1 MSRAAQQSPT
11 APEKDYTVPALARGL
26 SIIEMFSPQQR
37 VLSTN
42 DFAEQL
48 GVTTSSI
55 YRIVQTLTDM
65 QYLAKVARNTYEL
78 GPAVVSRGYTF
89 LASRDM
95 VDVAAPHLNQL
106 RDATSVS
113 CHLAIRDGR
122 DTIYIYRALA
132 SQRLSVN
139 VPIGT
144 RLPCHANALG
154 RALLS
159 GISDEALGQLYLGT
173 QLDGVAQ
180 HNPQNLPELR
190 QRIKEETGQ
199 GYTVSQSD
207 FATAMA
213 TPIYNYASEV
223 VAAINVS
230 GPDIM
235 LQDENIH
242 REITC
247 QLLDT
252 AAAISAELG
261 YRAG

>member
-1 MSRAAQQSPT
+1 MSDAEKNT
-11 APEKDYTVPALARGL
+11 TDKDYTVPALARGL
-26 SIIEMFSPQQR
+26 SIIEMFSPEQR

-55 YRIVQTLTDM
+55 YRIVQTLTDK

-106 RDATSVS
+106 RDATSIS

-139 VPIGT
+139 VPVGT

-159 GISDEALGQLYLGT
+159 GINDEALGQLYLGT
-173 QLDGVAQ
+173 QLDGVPQ
-180 HNPQNLPELR
+180 PNPQSLPELR
-190 QRIKEETGQ
+190 QRIKDEVAQ
-199 GYTVSQSD
+199 GYSVSHSD
-207 FATAMA
+207 YATAIA
-213 TPIYNYASEV
+213 TPVRNYANEV
-223 VAAINVS
+223 VAAINIS
-230 GPDIM
+230 GPDILM
-235 LQDENIH
+235 QGENI
-242 REITC
+242 RDEITR
-247 QLLDT
+247 QLLET
-252 AAAISAELG
+252 AASISAELG
-261 YRAG
+261 YKAG

>member
-1 MSRAAQQSPT
+1 MTDT
-11 APEKDYTVPALARGL
+11 ADKDYTVPALARGL
-26 SIIEMFSPQQR
+26 SILEMFNPQQR

-42 DFAEQL
+42 DFADYL

-65 QYLAKVARNTYEL
+65 QYLSKVARNTYEL

-89 LASRDM
+89 LASRDI

-139 VPIGT
+139 VPVGT

-159 GISDEALGQLYLGT
+159 GISEEALGQLYLGT
-173 QLDGVAQ
+173 QLDGVPQ
-180 HNPQNLPELR
+180 PNPQSLPELR
-190 QRIKEETGQ
+190 QRIEQERAQ
-199 GYTVSQSD
+199 GYAVSQSD
-207 FATAMA
+207 FATAIA
-213 TPIYNYASEV
+213 APIRNYANEV
-223 VAAINVS
+223 VAAINIS
-230 GPDIM
+230 GPDIFM
-235 LQDENIH
+235 QGDQINQA
-242 REITC
+242 ITQ
-247 QLLDT
+247 QLLIT
-252 AAAISAELG
+252 ADVISAELG
-261 YRAG
+261 YKKG